1 MLSLLLCKRF
11 LRQGSRFSRQFD
23 YSLQCQQSHIMAK
36 GCGVFG
42 ALGLG
47 DDLLDAEKYQ
57 VVQVPLSNNAPT
69 NTADPG
75 DIHERRSQLY
85 VSSGWGHSA
94 MIVNK
99 QLYMCGRPYDL
110 SKLFSISKWYK
121 FNKRI
126 ARHLA
131 GSTNSMLFM
140 KTLGYFPTP
149 TIISGLNDVK
159 DVACSAGLTICVEHS
174 GALYSFGLNRWHQCG
189 VRNEHENSTHVFQP
203 TRIPN
208 IPPCA
213 SVEVGLQHAIAL
225 TNDGEVFTWG
235 KYDRGQLGVGD
246 QEQSAHLPA
255 KIKLGNKHTLAK
267 QISAGFAHSAAVTE
281 DGQLYIWGRGF
292 STEEKSSDPIRVHH
306 DQFTPRLIGLPGGRR
321 VSRVCCSNWVVVV
334 VADDNSVWALGK
346 EEYDR
351 HSHCT
356 PIRVETDFD
365 LNDGKRVSN
374 LEEEEGKEG
383 DAAAAKANSSS
394 TNRDNSNSF
403 SNSKTNDRG
412 SPLTIPPGTILK
424 KGYNRVALI
433 FPARID
439 GLRQLLFEV
448 VLFQGEAYL
457 QKLKIERETT
467 ASHNNNSESESVA
480 FNVLDYS
487 AGWQHSMVVVEELPV
502 KPINWD
508 ASFGID
514 YE

>member
-1 MLSLLLCKRF
+1 M
-11 LRQGSRFSRQFD
+11 
-23 YSLQCQQSHIMAK
+23 
-36 GCGVFG
+36 
-42 ALGLG
+42 
-47 DDLLDAEKYQ
+47 
-57 VVQVPLSNNAPT
+57 
-69 NTADPG
+69 
-75 DIHERRSQLY
+75 
-85 VSSGWGHSA
+85 
-94 MIVNK
+94 
-99 QLYMCGRPYDL
+99 
-110 SKLFSISKWYK
+110 
-121 FNKRI
+121 
-126 ARHLA
+126 
-131 GSTNSMLFM
+131 
-140 KTLGYFPTP
+140 
-149 TIISGLNDVK
+149 
-159 DVACSAGLTICVEHS
+159 
-174 GALYSFGLNRWHQCG
+174 
-189 VRNEHENSTHVFQP
+189 
-203 TRIPN
+203 
-208 IPPCA
+208 
-213 SVEVGLQHAIAL
+213 
-225 TNDGEVFTWG
+225 
-235 KYDRGQLGVGD
+235 
-246 QEQSAHLPA
+246 
-255 KIKLGNKHTLAK
+255 
-267 QISAGFAHSAAVTE
+267 
-281 DGQLYIWGRGF
+281 
-292 STEEKSSDPIRVHH
+292 
-306 DQFTPRLIGLPGGRR
+306 
-321 VSRVCCSNWVVVV
+321 SRVCCSNWVVVV